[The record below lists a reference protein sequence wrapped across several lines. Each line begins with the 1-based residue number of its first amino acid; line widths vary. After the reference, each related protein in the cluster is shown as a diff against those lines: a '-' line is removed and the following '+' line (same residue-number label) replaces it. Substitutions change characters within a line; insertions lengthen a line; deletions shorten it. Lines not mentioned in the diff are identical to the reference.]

1 MWGWTHVSGTL
12 RGSTSCCP
20 RWNER
25 TRDILG
31 KKEMN
36 VKREERKRK
45 EKKKWKG
52 KKERKKNKIGEKEM
66 KYLFYYKLCFT
77 NYMMIESDRDI
88 N

>member
-1 MWGWTHVSGTL
+1 VSGTL

-31 KKEMN
+31 KKEID

-52 KKERKKNKIGEKEM
+52 KKRKEKE
-66 KYLFYYKLCFT
+66 
-77 NYMMIESDRDI
+77 
-88 N
+88 

>member
-1 MWGWTHVSGTL
+1 VSWTL

-52 KKERKKNKIGEKEM
+52 REKKKGKRIK
-66 KYLFYYKLCFT
+66 
-77 NYMMIESDRDI
+77 
-88 N
+88 